1 MPYTL
6 TMRRA
11 LSIVVILLVGAVLA
25 CGDGES
31 DADRYAQAT
40 IEAAIARIA
49 STAATNEP
57 SPDAPTAIAPTT
69 APTVA
74 TPTDAPTATSPVV
87 PTNSPIPTPTL
98 PAVHEITE
106 VRNWQFAEQSAPDV
120 VDTVRA
126 VDWIA
131 DGLQNAT
138 EFNAAERLLNIGIL
152 APETLDALLDSH
164 TVGSRLTAFD
174 MPALLSLQRMA
185 QDRPERLSQLTNA
198 TWFRDGLTDSEAAIV
213 AVLYERS
220 RFQSPEFDDIVRDPG
235 SLNVEIQTT
244 NNRSGDTVPIAIVR
258 SGPPPADSPVM
269 ATSQV
274 AAPLFEAMFD
284 APFPTPAIVIHI
296 TDYVAG
302 VAAGTN
308 FQTHI
313 TLKPTIDANEMPE
326 FAVHSVLH
334 EIAHYYLYSHPIW
347 YAEGGAD
354 FAASYVRNV
363 LSGAPIEATN
373 SPCAAAGSL
382 SELEIRLPADPDA
395 THEDANLS
403 RCAYSLGERLM
414 LALYRHLG
422 EEQFL
427 QGWRE
432 PYQSLAAQPTY
443 PVDYDFPEVELRVG
457 YLRAAGRLKQPEL
470 EHIWD
475 QWYRGTASTIVE
487 GAPDPTPPDTN
498 LPSVNGRIDSAH
510 VSLTQFGSET
520 DSFSASEQQG
530 WVFLNLE
537 YSYQVP
543 SGAEQRT
550 WELVEYYQD
559 GYAYS
564 RRSVDV
570 DFEPQYAGGTRWLS
584 LGPTPPHRW
593 APGRYWAYVYED
605 GRKIAEVEYE
615 VTP

>member
-1 MPYTL
+1 
-6 TMRRA
+6 MRRA
-11 LSIVVILLVGAVLA
+11 LSIVVIVLVGAVLA

-57 SPDAPTAIAPTT
+57 SPDAPTAIAPTA
-69 APTVA
+69 APTIA
-74 TPTDAPTATSPVV
+74 TPTDAPTVTSPAV
-87 PTNSPIPTPTL
+87 PTNTPIPTPTL

-152 APETLDALLDSH
+152 APETLDTLLDSH

-174 MPALLSLQRMA
+174 LPALLSLQRMA
-185 QDRPERLSQLTNA
+185 QDRPERLDQLTKA
-198 TWFRDGLTDSEAAIV
+198 PWFRDGLTDSEAAIV
-213 AVLYERS
+213 AALYERS
-220 RFQSPEFDDIVRDPG
+220 RFVSPEFDAIVANPQ
-235 SLNVEIQTT
+235 SLNVEIRTAT
-244 NNRSGDTVPIAIVR
+244 NRAGGAVPIAILR
-258 SGPPPADSPVM
+258 SGTIPADSQVM
-269 ATSQV
+269 STSRLAV
-274 AAPLFEAMFD
+274 PLMEDMFD
-284 APFPTPAIVIHI
+284 APFPMPAIVIHI
-296 TDYVAG
+296 TEYVSG

-308 FQTHI
+308 YQTHI
-313 TLKPTIDANEMPE
+313 TLKPAIDANEMPE

-334 EIAHYYLYSHPIW
+334 EIAHYYLYSNPIW

-354 FAASYVRNV
+354 FAASYARNV
-363 LSGAPIEATN
+363 ISGTPIEATN
-373 SPCAAAGSL
+373 SPCAAAVSL
-382 SELEIRLPADPDA
+382 SELEFRLPADPGVNE
-395 THEDANLS
+395 EDADLS
-403 RCAYSLGERLM
+403 RCVYSLGERLI

-443 PVDYDFPEVELRVG
+443 PVDYDFPEVELRVA
-457 YLRAAGRLKQPEL
+457 YLRTGGRLMQPEL

-487 GAPDPTPPDTN
+487 GAPDPTPPDPS
-498 LPSVNGRIDSAH
+498 LASVNGRIDSAH
-510 VSLTQFGSET
+510 VSLTQFGTPT

>member
-1 MPYTL
+1 
-6 TMRRA
+6 MRRA
-11 LSIVVILLVGAVLA
+11 LSIVVIVLVGAVLA

-57 SPDAPTAIAPTT
+57 SPDAPTAIAPTA
-69 APTVA
+69 APTIA
-74 TPTDAPTATSPVV
+74 TPTDAPTVTSPAV
-87 PTNSPIPTPTL
+87 PTNTLLPTPTL

-152 APETLDALLDSH
+152 APETLDTLLDSH

-174 MPALLSLQRMA
+174 LPALLSLQRMA
-185 QDRPERLSQLTNA
+185 QDRPERLDQLTKA
-198 TWFRDGLTDSEAAIV
+198 PWFRDGLTDSEAAIV
-213 AVLYERS
+213 AALYERS
-220 RFQSPEFDDIVRDPG
+220 RFVSPEFDAIVANPQ
-235 SLNVEIQTT
+235 SLNVEIRTAT
-244 NNRSGDTVPIAIVR
+244 NRAGGAVPIAILR
-258 SGPPPADSPVM
+258 SGTIPADSQVM
-269 ATSQV
+269 STSRLAV
-274 AAPLFEAMFD
+274 PLMEDMFD
-284 APFPTPAIVIHI
+284 APFPMPAIVIHI
-296 TDYVAG
+296 TEYVSG

-308 FQTHI
+308 YQTHI
-313 TLKPTIDANEMPE
+313 TLKPAIDANEIPE

-334 EIAHYYLYSHPIW
+334 EIAHYYLYSNPIW

-354 FAASYVRNV
+354 FAASYARNV
-363 LSGAPIEATN
+363 ISGTPIEATN
-373 SPCAAAGSL
+373 SPCAAAVSL

-395 THEDANLS
+395 THEDADLS

-414 LALYRHLG
+414 LALFRHLG

-457 YLRAAGRLKQPEL
+457 YLRAAGRLMQPEL

-487 GAPDPTPPDTN
+487 GAPDPTRARSQPPECQ
-498 LPSVNGRIDSAH
+498 RAH
-510 VSLTQFGSET
+510 RQRPRVVDAVRHPDRQFFGQRTTGLGIPES
-520 DSFSASEQQG
+520 G
-530 WVFLNLE
+530 VFL
-537 YSYQVP
+537 P
-543 SGAEQRT
+543 GTIRRRT
-550 WELVEYYQD
+550 ANV
-559 GYAYS
+559 
-564 RRSVDV
+564 
-570 DFEPQYAGGTRWLS
+570 GTRRVLPGWIRVL
-584 LGPTPPHRW
+584 
-593 APGRYWAYVYED
+593 APQR
-605 GRKIAEVEYE
+605 
-615 VTP
+615 

>member
-1 MPYTL
+1 
-6 TMRRA
+6 MRRA
-11 LSIVVILLVGAVLA
+11 LSIVVIVLVGAVLA

-57 SPDAPTAIAPTT
+57 SPDAPTAIAPTA
-69 APTVA
+69 APTIA
-74 TPTDAPTATSPVV
+74 TPTDAPTVTSPAV
-87 PTNSPIPTPTL
+87 PTNTLLPTPTL

-152 APETLDALLDSH
+152 APETLDTLLDSH

-174 MPALLSLQRMA
+174 LPALLSLQRMA
-185 QDRPERLSQLTNA
+185 QDRPERLAQLTKEP
-198 TWFRDGLTDSEAAIV
+198 WFRDGLTDSEAAIV
-213 AVLYERS
+213 AALYERS
-220 RFQSPEFDDIVRDPG
+220 RFVSPEFDTIVANPE
-235 SLNVEIQTT
+235 SLNVEIRTAT
-244 NNRSGDTVPIAIVR
+244 NRAGGAVPIAILR
-258 SGPPPADSPVM
+258 SGTIPADSQVM
-269 ATSQV
+269 STSRLAV
-274 AAPLFEAMFD
+274 PLMEDMFD
-284 APFPTPAIVIHI
+284 APFPMPAIVIHI
-296 TDYVAG
+296 TEYVSG

-308 FQTHI
+308 YQTHI
-313 TLKPTIDANEMPE
+313 TLKPAIDANEIPE

-334 EIAHYYLYSHPIW
+334 EIAHYYLYSNPIW

-354 FAASYVRNV
+354 FAASYARNV
-363 LSGAPIEATN
+363 ASGTPIEATN
-373 SPCAAAGSL
+373 SPCAAAVSL
-382 SELEIRLPADPDA
+382 SELEFRLPADPGVNE
-395 THEDANLS
+395 EDADLS
-403 RCAYSLGERLM
+403 RCVYSLGERLI

-422 EEQFL
+422 EERFL

-432 PYQSLAAQPTY
+432 PYQTLAAQPTY
-443 PVDYDFPEVELRVG
+443 PVDYDFPEVELRVA
-457 YLRAAGRLKQPEL
+457 YLRTGGRLMQPEL

-487 GAPDPTPPDTN
+487 GVPDPTPPDPS
-498 LPSVNGRIDSAH
+498 LASVNGRIDSAH
-510 VSLTQFGSET
+510 VSLTQFGSAT
-520 DSFSASEQQG
+520 DSFSVSEQQG

-543 SGAEQRT
+543 SGAEKRT

-570 DFEPQYAGGTRWLS
+570 DFEAQYAGGTRWLS